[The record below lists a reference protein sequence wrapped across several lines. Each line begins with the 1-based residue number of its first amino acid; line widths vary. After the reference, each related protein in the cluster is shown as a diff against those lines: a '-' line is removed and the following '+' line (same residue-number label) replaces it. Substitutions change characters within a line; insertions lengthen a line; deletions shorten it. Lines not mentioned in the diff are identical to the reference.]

1 MKLKI
6 GFLGASFDPVHL
18 GHLEIA
24 NYSMANLNLHEVW
37 FAPNKKPYYK
47 QQAIAT
53 DEQRLKMLQL
63 ATEDKNHFKIYTKE
77 IEAPNYTH
85 TIDSLKIIK
94 QEFSNIEI
102 YLLMGS
108 DSLSNL
114 NSWKQGKDI
123 LQYANIVVFNRTT
136 HQINKEIL
144 QRDYQGERI
153 LLQQENIQEISSSDI
168 RNELKNYKDN
178 IGKKTLAYIEAH
190 KIYHKIKR

>member
-6 GFLGASFDPVHL
+6 GFLGASFDPIHL

-24 NYSMANLNLHEVW
+24 NNAMVNLNLHEVW

-53 DEQRLKMLQL
+53 DEQRLEMLKL
-63 ATEDKNHFKIYTKE
+63 AIEDKNHFKIYTKE

-108 DSLSNL
+108 DSLSNIH
-114 NSWKQGKDI
+114 SWKQSKDI
-123 LQYANIVVFNRTT
+123 LRYANIVVFNRTA
-136 HQINKEIL
+136 HQLDKEIL
-144 QRDYQGERI
+144 QREHQDEKV
-153 LLQQENIQEISSSDI
+153 LFQQDNIQNVSSSDI
-168 RNELKNYKDN
+168 RNKLKNYKDN
-178 IGKKTLAYIEAH
+178 IGKKTLEYIEKH
-190 KIYHKIKR
+190 NIY